1 MTARKV
7 RQVLGALFFGALIG
21 AGLMGIAIM
30 RSPHSHAD
38 VDITPYSRDW
48 ANSGGASAVCQWFNQ
63 NGVTEKTIGA
73 VMVGVQKVASVSAYE
88 AAGIVVYAVEYR
100 CPVYMTT
107 LGQIVSELNQ
117 SQIKSGTVV

>member
-21 AGLMGIAIM
+21 AGLMGIAII

-48 ANSGGASAVCQWFNQ
+48 ANSGGAIAVCEWFNQ
-63 NGVTEKTIGA
+63 NGVTAKTIGA
-73 VMVGVQKVASVSAYE
+73 VMTGVQKVASVSSYE
-88 AAGIVVYAVEYR
+88 AAGIVVYSVEHH
-100 CPVYMTT
+100 CPTYLTT
-107 LGQIVSELNQ
+107 LGQIVNESNQ
-117 SQIKSGTVV
+117 NGIRSGTVV